1 MEFKLLKKHFWT
13 QGLFL
18 ALCLL
23 LCLPSQ
29 GLQAQELGV
38 PQSQILTLSW
48 ETMYGRSAYGRRI
61 ANEIEA
67 ESAVLAAEN
76 ERIIAELSQE
86 EQNLTERRSEMEPEA
101 FRVLVDA
108 FDRKVQSHRN
118 GQRAKLE
125 DLDRKQQQ
133 AGSVFLQLAQPVLEA
148 LMQEAGAV
156 AVLERSN
163 VFLRSKDS
171 DITDIAISR
180 IDATI
185 GDGSNI
191 RLPAPEQ

>member
-1 MEFKLLKKHFWT
+1 M
-13 QGLFL
+13 
-18 ALCLL
+18 ALCLSFF
-23 LCLPSQ
+23 LPSPDL
-29 GLQAQELGV
+29 GAQELGV

-86 EQNLTERRSEMEPEA
+86 EQELTERRSEMEPEA

-125 DLDRKQQQ
+125 ELDRKQQQ
-133 AGSVFLQLAQPVLEA
+133 AGSVFLQLAQPVLET
-148 LMQEAGAV
+148 LMHEAGAV

-171 DITDIAISR
+171 DITNIAISR

-185 GDGSNI
+185 GDGSNV
-191 RLPAPEQ
+191 RLPQPDQ